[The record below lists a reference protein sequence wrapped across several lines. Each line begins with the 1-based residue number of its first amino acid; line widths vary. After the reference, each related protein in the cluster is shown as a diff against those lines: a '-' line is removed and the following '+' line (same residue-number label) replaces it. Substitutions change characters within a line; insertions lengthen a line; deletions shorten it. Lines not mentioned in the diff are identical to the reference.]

1 VQAVDLN
8 LATRPFKNDTLL
20 WASLV
25 VAVVLLGFLSWW
37 NVTTWR
43 EHRRLLDD
51 LRESQVSIGERFTAL
66 DRRDDEALRRV
77 AAFELPVL
85 VTKADKANDVI
96 RWKSFSWTRLFN
108 LLQEIQPWD
117 VQMTSI
123 HPVFRGDRRGTR
135 NQIEDLEQ
143 ISVSVEGTAKTLKD
157 FLAFERALIF
167 DPHFDRVEPDN
178 TATDENSGETIFRLR
193 FLYDPRVSDEA
204 EVPADQVATGE
215 DAAGAP
221 EEAAGDLIERAQTD
235 EVDAPVA
242 SVETPETGES
252 GELASGDLKEIRRG
266 GRKKQRAEI
275 NPANTS
281 NAAQEGAPADPS
293 SETISPPVGG
303 AADTA
308 ATLAPQSVGGNEAQS
323 AGPPRP
329 VEEVAAHG
337 PGSVPALEAPPADSG
352 DEAARRSEQASS
364 RASSERQDQTDDD
377 ADENEE
383 ER

>member
-1 VQAVDLN
+1 VQTVDLN

-25 VAVVLLGFLSWW
+25 VAVVLLGSLSWW

-77 AAFELPVL
+77 EAVDLPVL

-108 LLQEIQPWD
+108 LLQEVQPWE

-123 HPVFRGDRRGTR
+123 HPVFRGDRRGAR

-143 ISVSVEGTAKTLKD
+143 VSVSVEGTAKTLKD
-157 FLAFERALIF
+157 FLAFERELIF

-178 TATDENSGETIFRLR
+178 TATDENSGETIFRVR
-193 FLYDPRVSDEA
+193 FLYDPRVGDEG
-204 EVPADQVATGE
+204 EIPADQIATDEGE
-215 DAAGAP
+215 AAAP

-242 SVETPETGES
+242 SVGTPEPGES
-252 GELASGDLKEIRRG
+252 GELASGDLKKITRG
-266 GRKKQRAEI
+266 GGKQQRTEM
-275 NPANTS
+275 NPENTS
-281 NAAQEGAPADPS
+281 NAPQEAGPADPS
-293 SETISPPVGG
+293 PATESPPAGG

-308 ATLAPQSVGGNEAQS
+308 ATLAPQSFGGDEAQKAS
-323 AGPPRP
+323 PPRP
-329 VEEVAAHG
+329 VDEVGVQG
-337 PGSVPALEAPPADSG
+337 PGSVPSVVAPPREGG
-352 DEAARRSEQASS
+352 DEGAGRSDRGSSDTSSQRR
-364 RASSERQDQTDDD
+364 DQPADD
-377 ADENEE
+377 ADEDEE